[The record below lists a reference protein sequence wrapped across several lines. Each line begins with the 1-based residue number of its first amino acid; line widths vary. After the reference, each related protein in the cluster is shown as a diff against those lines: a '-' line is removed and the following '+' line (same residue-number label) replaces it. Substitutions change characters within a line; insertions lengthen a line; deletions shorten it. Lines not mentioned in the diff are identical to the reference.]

1 MVVASGHIFASG
13 FPWRAE
19 DQSERRHWG
28 RKLSESWHQQASSLI
43 GWELQQLFS
52 DLRIRWLLK
61 SNHKHQSHH
70 YRETKIA
77 AVCLVVKHVF
87 CFLDALNIQN
97 PVIHTQTH
105 TLTRDD
111 GNRFKSS
118 KNSECPQCRDISQ
131 IHKFRQISGI
141 DTSST
146 ASSLIIVTIFIIFFT
161 FVIILIIITCII
173 FL

>member
-52 DLRIRWLLK
+52 DLRIGWVLK

-70 YRETKIA
+70 YRETKISFF
-77 AVCLVVKHVF
+77 LVVKHVF
-87 CFLDALNIQN
+87 CFLGALNIQN
-97 PVIHTQTH
+97 PVMYTH

-118 KNSECPQCRDISQ
+118 KNSECPQCRHISQ

-146 ASSLIIVTIFIIFFT
+146 PSSLIIVTIFIIFFT
-161 FVIILIIITCII
+161 FVIILIIVTCII